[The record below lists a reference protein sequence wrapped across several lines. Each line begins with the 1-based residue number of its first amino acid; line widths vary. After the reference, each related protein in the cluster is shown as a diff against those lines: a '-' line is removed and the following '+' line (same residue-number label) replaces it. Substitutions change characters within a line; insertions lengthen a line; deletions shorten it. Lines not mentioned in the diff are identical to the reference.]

1 MKTVWKEQKLKPS
14 EPPENAATVES
25 IFAPII
31 TSIFISE
38 LIQVN
43 EGSTFQG
50 GEGNLL
56 SPLG

>member
-1 MKTVWKEQKLKPS
+1 MKTVWKEQKLKPL